1 MPIVRPTF
9 TLHAH
14 SRCSQKKEKSIG
26 EMDLCRIVGQ
36 VVNRMFINYNPWRKS
51 ATRGRSMK
59 KYWLGSLI
67 TGSVSI
73 LFGHLRRKIQV
84 SMAFKVLL
92 FGGFRPHLHVNN
104 VLCLWNGGW
113 SSAVVRWTV
122 GALLVLPLMLSVVW
136 SLFIMFRFYIFLVI
150 CDHCEKKTSLLFCS
164 VLNHTQFICHKIK
177 LFEILIH

>member
-1 MPIVRPTF
+1 MPIVRPTC

-73 LFGHLRRKIQV
+73 YLDIWGIRFKFLWLLRSCCLGASDLIYMLTMYFV
-84 SMAFKVLL
+84 S
-92 FGGFRPHLHVNN
+92 G
-104 VLCLWNGGW
+104 NGGW
-113 SSAVVRWTV
+113 SLAVVRWTD

-150 CDHCEKKTSLLFCS
+150 CDHCKKKTSLLFCS

>member
-104 VLCLWNGGW
+104 VFCLWKWWLKLSCCEMDRW
-113 SSAVVRWTV
+113 SFV
-122 GALLVLPLMLSVVW
+122 GFTTDVECGLIP
-136 SLFIMFRFYIFLVI
+136 FYHV
-150 CDHCEKKTSLLFCS
+150 
-164 VLNHTQFICHKIK
+164 
-177 LFEILIH
+177 

>member
-104 VLCLWNGGW
+104 VLYLWKWWLKLSCCEMDSW
-113 SSAVVRWTV
+113 SFV
-122 GALLVLPLMLSVVW
+122 GFTTDVECGLIP
-136 SLFIMFRFYIFLVI
+136 FYHV
-150 CDHCEKKTSLLFCS
+150 
-164 VLNHTQFICHKIK
+164 
-177 LFEILIH
+177 

>member
-1 MPIVRPTF
+1 MPIVRPTC

-14 SRCSQKKEKSIG
+14 SRCFRKKEKSIG
-26 EMDLCRIVGQ
+26 EMDLRRIVGQ

-73 LFGHLRRKIQV
+73 YLDIWGIRFKFLWLLRSCCLGASDLIYMLTMYFV
-84 SMAFKVLL
+84 S
-92 FGGFRPHLHVNN
+92 G
-104 VLCLWNGGW
+104 NGGW
-113 SSAVVRWTV
+113 SSAVVRWTDGV
-122 GALLVLPLMLSVVW
+122 LLVLPLMLSVVW

-150 CDHCEKKTSLLFCS
+150 CDYCEKKLHCFLLCTQS
-164 VLNHTQFICHKIK
+164 HTIY
-177 LFEILIH
+177 LP

>member
-73 LFGHLRRKIQV
+73 YLDIWGIRFKFLWLLRSCCLGASDLIYMLTMYFV
-84 SMAFKVLL
+84 S
-92 FGGFRPHLHVNN
+92 G
-104 VLCLWNGGW
+104 NGGW
-113 SSAVVRWTV
+113 KLSCCEMDSWSFV
-122 GALLVLPLMLSVVW
+122 GFTTDVECGLIP
-136 SLFIMFRFYIFLVI
+136 FYHV
-150 CDHCEKKTSLLFCS
+150 
-164 VLNHTQFICHKIK
+164 
-177 LFEILIH
+177 

>member
-1 MPIVRPTF
+1 MPIVRPTC

-14 SRCSQKKEKSIG
+14 SRCFRKKEKSIG
-26 EMDLCRIVGQ
+26 EMDLRRIVGQ

-104 VLCLWNGGW
+104 VLCLWKWWLKLSCCEMDRW
-113 SSAVVRWTV
+113 SFV
-122 GALLVLPLMLSVVW
+122 GFTTDVECGLIP
-136 SLFIMFRFYIFLVI
+136 FYHV
-150 CDHCEKKTSLLFCS
+150 
-164 VLNHTQFICHKIK
+164 
-177 LFEILIH
+177 